1 MPGSGSGSG
10 IFKSLDPDPDPE
22 FSNDLDPDPDPEK
35 YFEKPGSRSKIIA
48 PKSYFSNNTS
58 KMLKFFFR
66 SDPDPDPCILGG
78 SGSGFLKSLDPDPDF
93 VPSLDPDPALL
104 SLGRIRI
111 RIRPNRPGSAT
122 LGLTLIIV
130 LNGPN

>member
-1 MPGSGSGSG
+1 MPGSGSG

-58 KMLKFFFR
+58 KILKFFSGRIRAFWV
-66 SDPDPDPCILGG
+66 DPDPE
-78 SGSGFLKSLDPDPDF
+78 F
-93 VPSLDPDPALL
+93 
-104 SLGRIRI
+104 
-111 RIRPNRPGSAT
+111 
-122 LGLTLIIV
+122 
-130 LNGPN
+130 